1 LNCAWALN
9 WGGRGLT
16 QRTQRAQRKET
27 QTEGARVRRRGRNV
41 AGNDSS
47 PRRLQERFGGAS
59 SWEGSKTQRREEIL
73 TELPRIDEMEVGF
86 RRNDS
91 SPRRLQERF
100 GGASSWEGTKTERRE
115 EILTELPRIDEMVGF
130 RRNDSSPRR
139 LHKKEKRFLTG
150 FTGLTGWRLVF
161 GGTTRHLVAYTEL
174 SAEEHEEGC
183 GDECGSEGAYGE
195 ADGGD

>member
-59 SWEGSKTQRREEIL
+59 SWEGSKTQ
-73 TELPRIDEMEVGF
+73 
-86 RRNDS
+86 
-91 SPRRLQERF
+91 
-100 GGASSWEGTKTERRE
+100 RRE